1 MIDLKAFS
9 DEELCRKCSTPWTDT
24 RYSMG
29 IKPIKKS
36 KRESQKIRSKID
48 DKSDLKKQKYAKKSA
63 KNVNNL
69 MVNASN
75 KHKLPVFYVGFIYL
89 YLIYR

>member
-1 MIDLKAFS
+1 MIDLKAFG
-9 DEELCRKCSTPWTDT
+9 DEELCRKCSTLWTDT
-24 RYSMG
+24 RYSMS

-36 KRESQKIRSKID
+36 KRESQKILSKID
-48 DKSDLKKQKYAKKSA
+48 DKSDLNKQKYAKKSA

-75 KHKLPVFYVGFIYL
+75 NHKLPFFHAGFIYL
-89 YLIYR
+89 LLIYR